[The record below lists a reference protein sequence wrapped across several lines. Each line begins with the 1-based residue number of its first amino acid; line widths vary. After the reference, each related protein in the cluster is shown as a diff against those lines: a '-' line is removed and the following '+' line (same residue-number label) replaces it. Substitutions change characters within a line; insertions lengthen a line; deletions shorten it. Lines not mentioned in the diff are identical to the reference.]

1 MMNPP
6 IISNVWIEEMIA
18 SPSNFPIGLFLAYV
32 SRVGLKKGF
41 EKGVLVAC
49 LSCVELLLLP

>member
-1 MMNPP
+1 
-6 IISNVWIEEMIA
+6 MIA

-41 EKGVLVAC
+41 EKGVFSSMFIMRGTVVIAVKRI
-49 LSCVELLLLP
+49 SNPTAKLLT